1 MPPHIT
7 NIVTI
12 RPRSLAN
19 VLADLREA
27 RRDYDAATN
36 EIAVNACRHG
46 FLNDDAD
53 DRASEADARTNAL
66 REEFASRFLAA
77 TGLTWKQIEDAV
89 AEAVL

>member
-53 DRASEADARTNAL
+53 
-66 REEFASRFLAA
+66 EEFASRFLAA

-89 AEAVL
+89 AGAVL

>member
-19 VLADLREA
+19 VLIDLREA
-27 RRDYDAATN
+27 KRDWELALADAERGVA
-36 EIAVNACRHG
+36 E
-46 FLNDDAD
+46 AD
-53 DRASEADARTNAL
+53 DRMSEADTRVDDL

-77 TGLTWKQIEDAV
+77 TGLTWKQIEAAV